1 MYKKHVIESKTLQLT
16 YFSKQKITCPAC
28 GAEFPR
34 EELLSG
40 SGRLLAGELTD
51 ELRRNYIPSQK
62 YGRVYPLVYSIG
74 VCPQC
79 FLALF
84 WNDFTSID
92 KTLAEQLCESSQER
106 VDTVKTIFPYF
117 DFMHNRTLIDGAA
130 ANYLALLCYEKLPA
144 TKYSTTMRRAMLTL
158 RLAWRSNDLHEV
170 CPDRNYDYIASVF
183 YQKAMFFYNEAV
195 RKESNGE
202 ERIGNIGSYGP
213 DLDKNYGFDGCVYLT
228 GLLYYKYGQT
238 DNQEAR
244 LKALDEHKRALARM
258 FGLGKSSKAKPGP
271 LLEHSR
277 DLYDKLTA
285 ELKAANALNEDDDD
299 E

>member
-1 MYKKHVIESKTLQLT
+1 MYKKHVVETKTLQLT
-16 YFSKQKITCPAC
+16 YFSKQKTICPAC

-51 ELRRNYIPSQK
+51 ELRRTYTPSQK
-62 YGRVYPLVYSIG
+62 YGKVYPLVYSIG

-79 FLALF
+79 YLALF
-84 WNDFTSID
+84 WNDFGPLD
-92 KTLAEQLCESSQER
+92 KDLADSFNETSQER
-106 VDTVKTIFPYF
+106 FNTVKEVFPYF
-117 DFMHNRTLIDGAA
+117 DFTHNRTLIDGAA
-130 ANYLALLCYEKLPA
+130 AHYLALLCYEKLPA
-144 TKYSTTMRRAMLTL
+144 VKYSTTLRRAMLTL
-158 RLAWRSNDLHEV
+158 RLAWISNDLHQE
-170 CPDRNYDYIASVF
+170 CPDRNFDYISSVF
-183 YQKAMFFYNEAV
+183 YQKTMFFYSEAV

-228 GLLYYKYGQT
+228 ALLDYKYGQR
-238 DNQEAR
+238 DNAEAR
-244 LKALDEHKRALARM
+244 LKKLDEHKRALARM

-277 DLYDKLTA
+277 NLYDQLTA
-285 ELKAANALNEDDDD
+285 ELKAANSLSEDD
-299 E
+299 EE

>member
-1 MYKKHVIESKTLQLT
+1 MSGYCLQFQFFQRFQQILRGKAREHARHHT
-16 YFSKQKITCPAC
+16 GGGKDGGVGEDAGGLDNQHAGQKLARVV
-28 GAEFPR
+28 GDAR
-34 EELLSG
+34 E
-40 SGRLLAGELTD
+40 GRDDPELT
-51 ELRRNYIPSQK
+51 
-62 YGRVYPLVYSIG
+62 
-74 VCPQC
+74 
-79 FLALF
+79 
-84 WNDFTSID
+84 
-92 KTLAEQLCESSQER
+92 
-106 VDTVKTIFPYF
+106 
-117 DFMHNRTLIDGAA
+117 
-130 ANYLALLCYEKLPA
+130 
-144 TKYSTTMRRAMLTL
+144 
-158 RLAWRSNDLHEV
+158 
-170 CPDRNYDYIASVF
+170 
-183 YQKAMFFYNEAV
+183 V

-228 GLLYYKYGQT
+228 ALLYYKYGPK

-285 ELKAANALNEDDDD
+285 ELKAANALNEDDD